1 MSRNNPLLDPVIYQI
16 HRIEE
21 IGIRKI
27 SLIIYILIGV
37 LSVDTVIN
45 QISNLPGVHLSSSL
59 GVTVFLMVSMTTI
72 ICQLFV
78 VRFVGKKSIS
88 IRNRVTSIRRMHK
101 ALSIAQYSIIT
112 VFIFVILQILLTEPY
127 SPILAFL
134 VSFVSYG
141 LSISLMGS
149 FTILFLRWYRHNRSS
164 VLVLLYGVSFATI
177 LIASVSLLSIWI
189 YLFSGKITMNVYPDS
204 KVIFPLTEEGSI
216 WRVLAKIYQYSDM
229 ASFFLKWAGT
239 ALILYHYSKKIGK
252 IKYWFLLSLPVAYF
266 STLLVYTFHL
276 YDPHNQSERLIFFG
290 FASLNSTFGGILF
303 YIAFKLSSKNFKG
316 NQVIADYLLIAG
328 YGFILFFSGTQATL
342 VNTAYP
348 PFGFATVSS
357 YGIGSYLLLVGLYLS
372 ALSVSEDNELRN
384 MIKASALSESKFL
397 HSIGLSAAER
407 EKTIENDVLDKARQ
421 QQKVINEEIGVSTSL
436 SENDI
441 KDYVKEIEDKE
452 MTNKPKKKDKI

>member
-1 MSRNNPLLDPVIYQI
+1 MSRNIPLLAQVIYRI

-21 IGIRKI
+21 FGISKI

-45 QISNLPGVHLSSSL
+45 QISNLPGVRLSSSL
-59 GVTVFLMVSMTTI
+59 GITVFLMMSITAI

-101 ALSIAQYSIIT
+101 AVSIAQYSIIII
-112 VFIFVILQILLTEPY
+112 FIFVILQIILTEPY
-127 SPILAFL
+127 SPILALL
-134 VSFVSYG
+134 VTSTSYG
-141 LSISLMGS
+141 LSISLMG
-149 FTILFLRWYRHNRSS
+149 FFAILFLRWYRHNRSS
-164 VLVLLYGVSFATI
+164 VLVLLYGVSFATVV
-177 LIASVSLLSIWI
+177 IASVSLLSIWI
-189 YLFSGKITMNVYPDS
+189 FLFSGKVTTNVFPDS

-229 ASFFLKWAGT
+229 ASFFLKWGGT
-239 ALILYHYSKKIGK
+239 ALILYHYSKRIGR

-276 YDPHNQSERLIFFG
+276 YDPHGEPERLIFFG

-303 YIAFKLSSKNFKG
+303 YLAFRLSSKNFRG
-316 NQVIADYLLIAG
+316 NQEITDYLLMAG
-328 YGFILFFSGTQATL
+328 YGFILFFSGTQASL

-372 ALSVSEDNELRN
+372 ALSVSEDNELRS
-384 MIKASALSESKFL
+384 MIRTSALSESKFL

-407 EKTIENDVLDKARQ
+407 EKTIVNDVLDKAKQ
-421 QQKVINEEIGVSTSL
+421 QQETINEEIGIRTSL

-452 MTNKPKKKDKI
+452 MTKKPKNIDKM

>member
-1 MSRNNPLLDPVIYQI
+1 MSTNNPLLDPVIYQI

-21 IGIRKI
+21 FGIRKI

-45 QISNLPGVHLSSSL
+45 QISNLPGVHLSSSF
-59 GVTVFLMVSMTTI
+59 GVAVFLMVSFTTI

-88 IRNRVTSIRRMHK
+88 IRNRVTSIRRMHR

-112 VFIFVILQILLTEPY
+112 VFIFVILQILLTHPY
-127 SPILAFL
+127 SPILAL
-134 VSFVSYG
+134 VVSFASYG
-141 LSISLMGS
+141 LSISLMGI

-164 VLVLLYGVSFATI
+164 VLVLLYGVSFATV
-177 LIASVSLLSIWI
+177 LIASVSLLSIWV
-189 YLFSGKITMNVYPDS
+189 YLFSGKVTMNVYPAS
-204 KVIFPLTEEGSI
+204 KVIFPLTGEGSI

-229 ASFFLKWAGT
+229 ASFFLKWGGT

-276 YDPHNQSERLIFFG
+276 YDPHLQLERLIFFG

-303 YIAFKLSSKNFKG
+303 YMAFKLSSKNFKG

-407 EKTIENDVLDKARQ
+407 EKTIVNDVLDKAKHQ
-421 QQKVINEEIGVSTSL
+421 QEIISEEIGIRTSL

-441 KDYVKEIEDKE
+441 KDYVKEIEDNE